1 MTVKLLLLKSGEDII
16 ADVSEMAIGEDG
28 SIDSPKRVVGYYLT
42 EPCVV
47 KIRDSQ
53 VIKGDEDKSAQQSSL
68 RISLIKWVP
77 LSDDKTIP
85 VPADWVVTI
94 VEPKEKLKEM
104 YVEEVVNY
112 GQDNQNTGID
122 ESTTSD

>member
-94 VEPKEKLKEM
+94 V
-104 YVEEVVNY
+104 
-112 GQDNQNTGID
+112 
-122 ESTTSD
+122 

>member
-1 MTVKLLLLKSGEDII
+1 
-16 ADVSEMAIGEDG
+16 MAIGEDG